1 MEMSLKTLVISCL
14 FGMSVAQQP
23 WSLMRQLRADGV
35 VERRVDGHTVLGTVN
50 DLGDR
55 NNNLI
60 FGPNQPSKDADL
72 ELETANIIGNL
83 QALNEVSQVPP
94 SEVAVPEE
102 PGFIDSVFGDG
113 AQSRIVEGVNS
124 WVVSKARN
132 NPGCVERFV
141 CETYRTGESLNG
153 VPYVAASIANAAI
166 SFMVADMFDQS
177 IDIKELTKAARHGRT
192 IGSCHTMKCDFMD
205 GQLRTLENYFEI
217 VENFVTTIYNSVAGS
232 IGK

>member
-1 MEMSLKTLVISCL
+1 MSLKALVISCL
-14 FGMSVAQQP
+14 FGLSVANQP
-23 WSLMRQLRADGV
+23 WSLMRQLRGDGV

-50 DLGDR
+50 DISSDR
-55 NNNLI
+55 NNLI

-83 QALNEVSQVPP
+83 QALNEVQGGPP
-94 SEVAVPEE
+94 ALLPAAAEEE

-113 AQSRIVEGVNS
+113 AQSRIVDGINS

-205 GQLRTLENYFEI
+205 GQLRTLENYFEV

-232 IGK
+232 LGK